1 MASFSDNFNKSI
13 AKGFNLYGQAR
24 AIGDALGLLGGR
36 TEPQGLA
43 NQVVSEIRKNGI
55 SRSSLAFTEII
66 VPTTLR
72 NFTQRKLDK
81 GSYQSVAF
89 LSFRND
95 SFSTPGLSM
104 ATSDVRRYGVGP
116 TEKKPYGVV
125 YQDVTYNY
133 ILDATNTQHKF
144 FYKWMDS
151 IVKHSYKNIEKADRL
166 WRTGSPAYPYEVN
179 YKSEYATRILIHS
192 FDEKFDDATNNIDR
206 AAQQV
211 TLEQAFPVFIGDIQY
226 NWAGVDQL
234 IRLPV
239 TFTYYRWH
247 VKSITDLGELD
258 TRQGSNLGLLGTLIK
273 AGTAIQAL
281 STLRSPRNIQD
292 VVNVVNTTSVLRSF

>member
-1 MASFSDNFNKSI
+1 MASFSDNFNKTI

-36 TEPQGLA
+36 TETTGLA
-43 NQVVSEIRKNGI
+43 NQVVGEIRKNGI
-55 SRSSLAFTEII
+55 SRSSLAFTEVI
-66 VPTTLR
+66 VPPTMWG
-72 NFTQRKLDK
+72 FTNRDLGK
-81 GSYQSVAF
+81 GPYQSVAF

-95 SFSTPGLSM
+95 SFSTPGLSL

-151 IVKHSYKNIEKADRL
+151 IVKHSYKNIETPDTSSL
-166 WRTGSPAYPYEVN
+166 YTGTKYPYEVN

-192 FDEKFDDATNNIDR
+192 FDEKFDNAENRINR
-206 AAQQV
+206 EAQQV
-211 TLEQAFPVFIGDIQY
+211 TLEEAYPVFIGDIQY

-247 VKSITDLGELD
+247 IKSITDIGELD
-258 TRQGSNLGLLGTLIK
+258 TRQGSSLGLLGTLIK

-292 VVNVVNTTSVLRSF
+292 VVNVVNTTSVLRNF